1 METKSRFFLLRMDFL
16 VTLAMV
22 VTVGGQNTLLQE
34 TDVSSKAKLSMA
46 LASNISQLERRLNQ
60 RLRESERRMTHRFD
74 HKLRLLNQTASIN
87 HLEAI
92 LDHYFEELEVSKR
105 LNKEQS
111 EVVRHLKTQNTH
123 QGHELHR
130 MKNSVERLRKT
141 VESLNVLVEEL
152 IQSKNGGTG
161 SNGRNTGGST
171 GNVDTENEVDQGHHP
186 LTKTTSVP
194 FKPLFPT
201 GKGLLL
207 ILLNH
212 S

>member
-1 METKSRFFLLRMDFL
+1 
-16 VTLAMV
+16 
-22 VTVGGQNTLLQE
+22 
-34 TDVSSKAKLSMA
+34 
-46 LASNISQLERRLNQ
+46 
-60 RLRESERRMTHRFD
+60 
-74 HKLRLLNQTASIN
+74 
-87 HLEAI
+87 
-92 LDHYFEELEVSKR
+92 
-105 LNKEQS
+105 
-111 EVVRHLKTQNTH
+111 
-123 QGHELHR
+123 